1 MNIETV
7 VVGPLQ
13 VNCYLVWEA
22 PRKALVIDPGWEAG
36 KILSVLERHRLSVAG
51 YLLTH
56 AHADHLS
63 ALAELHQAY
72 PAFIGIHADDLE
84 YAFSHVNIVPP
95 YYPPPKAPAAEVSR
109 VFRSDE
115 SWTDAGLEY
124 QVIPTPGHSPG
135 GVSFY
140 FPNGQALF
148 SGDTLFAGS
157 VGRTDLP
164 GGNPR
169 ILARSLARLATLPD
183 ETKVYPGH
191 GPSSTIGIEKAE
203 NYFLQ
208 RSRQGNLKLEI

>member
-13 VNCYLVWEA
+13 VNCYLVWDA
-22 PRKALVIDPGWEAG
+22 QRKALVIDPGWEAAL
-36 KILSVLERHRLSVAG
+36 ILAAVDRHRLSVAG
-51 YLLTH
+51 YLITH
-56 AHADHLS
+56 AHADHVS
-63 ALAELHQAY
+63 ALAELHQAH

-95 YYPPPKAPAAEVSR
+95 YYPPPKAPAEVSR
-109 VFRSDE
+109 VFRGEE
-115 SWTDAGLEY
+115 SWTDANLEY
-124 QVIPTPGHSPG
+124 RVIPTPGHSPG

-140 FPNGQALF
+140 FPTAKAVF

-169 ILARSLARLATLPD
+169 ILSRSLAKLAALPD
-183 ETKVYPGH
+183 DTRVFPGH
-191 GPSSTIGIEKAE
+191 GPSSTIGMEKAE

-208 RSRQGNLKLEI
+208 RGKK